1 MQERRGE
8 HRGRTYL
15 GSRIAFNDRYATVG
29 CLVRNL
35 SQNGAKL
42 IFDRPCTV
50 PSEFD
55 LTIHQQGTSRRARL
69 IWRREMEAGVAFLEL
84 NASTVVSIEAVR
96 QLKRLEAERDARA
109 KRIAERDG
117 QA

>member
-15 GSRIAFNDRYATVG
+15 GCRIAFNDHYARVG

-42 IFDRPCTV
+42 IFDWPVMV

-55 LTIHQQGTSRRARL
+55 LMIHQKGSRRARL
-69 IWRREMEAGVAFLEL
+69 VWRREMEAGVAFLEL
-84 NASTVVSIEAVR
+84 NASAVVSMDAVR
-96 QLKRLEAERDARA
+96 QLKRLEVERDARA
-109 KRIAERDG
+109 RRIAESDG